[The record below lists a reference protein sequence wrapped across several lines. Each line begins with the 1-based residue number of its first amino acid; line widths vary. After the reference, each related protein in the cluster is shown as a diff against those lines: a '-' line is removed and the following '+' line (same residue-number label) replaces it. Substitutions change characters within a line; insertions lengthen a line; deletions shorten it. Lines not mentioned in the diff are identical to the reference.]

1 MLARARNI
9 LTADERA
16 ALYPTR
22 TTYESKYI
30 NSVAIKRYL
39 IGNRSNYDSTIIEDY
54 LDDERSVREP
64 IILRKYGY
72 I

>member
-1 MLARARNI
+1 MDKRTI
-9 LTADERA
+9 
-16 ALYPTR
+16 LYPIR
-22 TTYESKYI
+22 TTYKGKYI

-39 IGNRSNYDSTIIEDY
+39 IGNYSNYNSIIIEDY
-54 LDDERSVREP
+54 LDDKRSVYEP